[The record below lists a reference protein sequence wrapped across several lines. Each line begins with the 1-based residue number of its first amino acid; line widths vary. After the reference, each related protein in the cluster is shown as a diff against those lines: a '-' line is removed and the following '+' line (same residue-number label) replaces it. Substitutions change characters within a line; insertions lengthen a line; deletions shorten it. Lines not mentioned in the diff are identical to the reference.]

1 MIASAM
7 DFLDRIRPPDRVIR
21 RMTWLLYGMAAM
33 AATVVVAMP
42 FFTIGI
48 NLDHSLPGHVFLIHK
63 GEMPRRGQIVAFRFQ
78 GHPPYFPAGTT
89 FVKILAGVPGDVVQ
103 AANNG
108 CIEYRVH
115 APTSSMVIGCAKAN
129 ARDGLPLHPGPVGK
143 IPQGRY
149 AVAGTHPDS
158 FDSRY
163 AGVGWIRRDQIIG
176 RARMIF

>member
-1 MIASAM
+1 MIADAIAFM
-7 DFLDRIRPPDRVIR
+7 DRIRPSDRAIR
-21 RMTWLLYGMAAM
+21 WLTRALYAM
-33 AATVVVAMP
+33 GVVALVMTACRP
-42 FFTIGI
+42 FFSLGI

-78 GHPPYFPAGTT
+78 GFAPYFPAGTT

-176 RARMIF
+176 RAWRIF